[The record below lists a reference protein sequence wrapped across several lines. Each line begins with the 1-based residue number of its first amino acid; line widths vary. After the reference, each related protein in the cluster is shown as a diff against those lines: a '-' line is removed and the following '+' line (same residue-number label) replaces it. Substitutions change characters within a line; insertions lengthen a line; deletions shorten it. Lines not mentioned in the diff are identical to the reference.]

1 MQTTRLCNE
10 IQFFMTCI
18 GFKGTAIPFEP
29 KDIKSEFLKEQKL
42 RQSCQIWKEL
52 LIVVIWKDYVNQK
65 KSAVLNIENNIQIL
79 KGPTKN

>member
-1 MQTTRLCNE
+1 MDPVDLTIQRSVSHFLVVGLIEELLMQTTRLCNE

-42 RQSCQIWKEL
+42 RQSCQI
-52 LIVVIWKDYVNQK
+52 
-65 KSAVLNIENNIQIL
+65 
-79 KGPTKN
+79 